1 MVVCG
6 EQNIVNGPNG
16 DIYGNVQVESEE
28 IILSPTSF

>member
-6 EQNIVNGPNG
+6 AQNIVNCPNG
-16 DIYGNVQVESEE
+16 DIYGNVQVEGEE